1 MIGYIIGAAIVGLVI
16 GVVLMFIYCNISKQ
30 TVNDAKREAES
41 IKNEAEESAAR
52 KKREALLE
60 AKEAGK
66 IKHIGITSHGLETVE
81 KAVESGKFEN
91 VSGES
96 AGKVI
101 IKGESTDITIQAI
114 ELP

>member
-16 GVVLMFIYCNISKQ
+16 GVVLIFIYCNISKQ

-60 AKEAGK
+60 AK
-66 IKHIGITSHGLETVE
+66 
-81 KAVESGKFEN
+81 
-91 VSGES
+91 
-96 AGKVI
+96 
-101 IKGESTDITIQAI
+101 
-114 ELP
+114 

>member
-60 AKEAGK
+60 AKEEIHKNRAD
-66 IKHIGITSHGLETVE
+66 LERE
-81 KAVESGKFEN
+81 
-91 VSGES
+91 
-96 AGKVI
+96 
-101 IKGESTDITIQAI
+101 IKGPPERNAENRTSSDTEGRNAGS
-114 ELP
+114 

>member
-60 AKEAGK
+60 AKE
-66 IKHIGITSHGLETVE
+66 E
-81 KAVESGKFEN
+81 
-91 VSGES
+91 
-96 AGKVI
+96 
-101 IKGESTDITIQAI
+101 I
-114 ELP
+114 EAYNFKTGYPRKLNFTG